1 MCPRQSR
8 RGDGQVKP
16 QPPRRKVS
24 IPKAT
29 GPDPAALTA
38 GQAAIASIASNVG
51 NSSKAGNDGADAPV
65 LKKITVR
72 VPAELAGR
80 ARSVWRLESAQPDT
94 PFRAYHELIADWIEA
109 GVTEAEQRL
118 NDGRP
123 LPPTPPGQIPR
134 GRPPHP

>member
-1 MCPRQSR
+1 M
-8 RGDGQVKP
+8 KP
-16 QPPRRKVS
+16 QPRRRAVS

-38 GQAAIASIASNVG
+38 GQAANARNASNSG
-51 NSSKAGNDGADAPV
+51 NAGNDGGAHDADAPV

-72 VPAELAGR
+72 VPIELAGR
-80 ARSVWRLESAQPDT
+80 ARTVWRLESVQPGS
-94 PFRAYHELIADWIEA
+94 PIRPYRELIADWIEA

-123 LPPTPPGQIPR
+123 LPPTPAGQIPR
-134 GRPPHP
+134 GRQPSQ

>member
-1 MCPRQSR
+1 M
-8 RGDGQVKP
+8 KP
-16 QPPRRKVS
+16 QPRRRAVS

-38 GQAAIASIASNVG
+38 GQAANATSIASNVG
-51 NSSKAGNDGADAPV
+51 NSGNAGNDGEDGAPV

-72 VPAELAGR
+72 IPVELAGR
-80 ARSVWRLESAQPDT
+80 ARSVWRLESAQPGI
-94 PFRAYHELIADWIEA
+94 PFRPYREMIADWIEA

-123 LPPTPPGQIPR
+123 LPPTPAGQIPR
-134 GRPPHP
+134 GRPSHP

>member
-1 MCPRQSR
+1 M
-8 RGDGQVKP
+8 KP
-16 QPPRRKVS
+16 QPRRRAVS

-38 GQAAIASIASNVG
+38 GHAANASIASNGG
-51 NSSKAGNDGADAPV
+51 NSSNAGNDGGAHDADAPV

-72 VPAELAGR
+72 VPIELAGR
-80 ARSVWRLESAQPDT
+80 ARSVWRLESADPDA
-94 PFRAYHELIADWIEA
+94 PFRTYSELIADWIEA

-118 NDGRP
+118 NGGRP
-123 LPPTPPGQIPR
+123 LSPTPVGQIPR

>member
-1 MCPRQSR
+1 M
-8 RGDGQVKP
+8 KP
-16 QPPRRKVS
+16 QPRRRAVS

-38 GQAAIASIASNVG
+38 GQAGHASNVG
-51 NSSKAGNDGADAPV
+51 NSGNAGNDGEDGAPV

-72 VPAELAGR
+72 IPVELAGR
-80 ARSVWRLESAQPDT
+80 ARSVWRLESAQPGI
-94 PFRAYHELIADWIEA
+94 PFRPYREMIADWIEA

-123 LPPTPPGQIPR
+123 LPPTPAGQIPR
-134 GRPPHP
+134 GRPSHP

>member
-1 MCPRQSR
+1 M
-8 RGDGQVKP
+8 KP
-16 QPPRRKVS
+16 QPRRKVS

-38 GQAAIASIASNVG
+38 GQAANASRASNSG
-51 NSSKAGNDGADAPV
+51 NAGNDGGGDGTDAPV

-72 VPAELAGR
+72 VPIELAGR
-80 ARSVWRLESAQPDT
+80 ARSVWRLENAQPGSLVR
-94 PFRAYHELIADWIEA
+94 PYHELIADWIEA

-123 LPPTPPGQIPR
+123 LPPTPAGQIPR
-134 GRPPHP
+134 GRQSSQ

>member
-1 MCPRQSR
+1 MKPR
-8 RGDGQVKP
+8 
-16 QPPRRKVS
+16 PRRRAVS
-24 IPKAT
+24 IPKAG

-38 GQAAIASIASNVG
+38 DQAANASNVG
-51 NSSKAGNDGADAPV
+51 NSSNAGNDGGAHDADAPV
-65 LKKITVR
+65 LKKVTIR
-72 VPAELAGR
+72 IPAELAGR

-94 PFRAYHELIADWIEA
+94 PFRTYNELIAEWIEA

>member
-1 MCPRQSR
+1 M
-8 RGDGQVKP
+8 KP
-16 QPPRRKVS
+16 QPRRRAVS

-38 GQAAIASIASNVG
+38 GQAANASIASNIG
-51 NSSKAGNDGADAPV
+51 NSSNAGNDGGADGADAPL

-80 ARSVWRLESAQPDT
+80 ARSVWRLESAQPGT

-123 LPPTPPGQIPR
+123 LPPTPAGQIPR
-134 GRPPHP
+134 GRPPIKFN

>member
-1 MCPRQSR
+1 M
-8 RGDGQVKP
+8 KP
-16 QPPRRKVS
+16 QPRRRAVS

-38 GQAAIASIASNVG
+38 GQAANASIASNDG
-51 NSSKAGNDGADAPV
+51 NRDNADNDSVAGDTDAPV

-72 VPAELAGR
+72 IPAELAGR

-109 GVTEAEQRL
+109 GVTEAEERL
-118 NDGRP
+118 NGGQP
-123 LPPTPPGQIPR
+123 LPPTPAGQIPR
-134 GRPPHP
+134 GRQPQ